1 MPSHVVVEA
10 CVESVESAVAAASG
24 GADRVEL
31 CDDLV
36 EGGTT
41 PSAGAIAVTRRR
53 IDIGICVMIR
63 PRGGDFVYTD
73 LEFESMR
80 HDIGVAHEL
89 GADGVVFGLLNPDGT
104 IDRDRTA
111 RLVEDAGPLSV
122 TFHRAFDVSRDPM
135 ESLDTLIDL
144 GVTRILT
151 SGQRA
156 TALESLDL
164 LAALVRAAGDRI
176 TILAGGGV
184 TAANAARI
192 VAATGVREVHLYA
205 ARRYASPMEHR
216 NDAVPM
222 GMAYRPEE
230 YVRTVTDADA
240 IRAVVAAVG
249 SVPERS

>member
-1 MPSHVVVEA
+1 MPNHVLVEA

-41 PSAGAIAVTRRR
+41 PSAGAITVARRQL
-53 IDIGICVMIR
+53 DIGIAVMIR

-80 HDIGVAHEL
+80 HDVGVARSL
-89 GADGVVFGLLNPDGT
+89 GADAVVFGLLNPNGT

-111 RLVEDAGPLSV
+111 RLIEDAGPLPV

-135 ESLDTLIDL
+135 ESLETLIAL

-156 TALESLDL
+156 SAMESLDL
-164 LAALVRAAGDRI
+164 LAALVRTAGDRL

-184 TAANAARI
+184 TAANAAQI

-205 ARRYASPMEHR
+205 PRRFASPMEHR

-222 GMAYRPEE
+222 GMAYRPDE
-230 YVRTVTDADA
+230 YVRTVTDAEA
-240 IRAVVAAVG
+240 IRAIVAAVRG
-249 SVPERS
+249 